1 MPLAFLAPWFLAGL
15 ALLAVPIAVHLINR
29 ERKQPVAFPS
39 LMFLRQ
45 VPHRSVRRRRLRHLA
60 LFALRCLAVVLLVAA
75 FARPLV
81 APARGGTGGGAAGRE
96 VVILLD
102 RSYSMGAGDRWARA
116 TAAARR
122 TVDAITP
129 QDRATLVLFD
139 EQPAAVVQATADRT
153 ALTAALGTARVG
165 SGATRYD
172 PALALAA
179 QVLAGSRLPRREAV
193 LITDFQRAG
202 WRGTDEARLPAGAG
216 LATVDVGAA
225 PGESVGNVAVT
236 GVELARD
243 VRAGR
248 ERVAPTAR
256 LVNAGGTEPR
266 NVTAELEINGRAV
279 ESRSVRVEPNGAAS
293 VTFAPV
299 PVADGWSR
307 GTVRAGRDALPADNS
322 FHFAIARGQVVSV
335 LLVEGRATR
344 ADASLFLRRALAVG
358 NRPPFDVAVSRAG
371 TLRPDDL
378 TGRSVV
384 ILDDAP
390 PDAAT
395 ARLLAAHVRRG
406 GGLLVVLGDA
416 SAARA
421 WAGAAT
427 QLLPA
432 AIGDVVDRS
441 SQGGTRLAAVDRAHP
456 VFAPFNAPRS
466 GDLAAARVL
475 RYRALVPAAGSSVLA
490 RFADGAPA
498 LVERA
503 IGRGRAIVWASTLDN
518 FWSDFAVQPVFVP
531 LVHQLTRHAAGY
543 RDARPWLT
551 VGQTLG
557 LGAEGS
563 AAGGTWA
570 VESPSGKTI
579 EVAGVGG
586 AAPALSLSE
595 QGFYVAR
602 RPGTTE
608 APALTIAANLDPAEA
623 DPARVETAEIV
634 RAVTAGRGSRASGAP
649 EAAALTRSEQEER
662 QGLWWYLLVG
672 AFTLLAAE
680 TLLSNRLSRAPVSR
694 G

>member
-1 MPLAFLAPWFLAGL
+1 MPLAFLTPWFLAGL

-60 LFALRCLAVVLLVAA
+60 LFALRCLAIVLLAAA
-75 FARPLV
+75 FARPFV
-81 APARGGTGGGAAGRE
+81 GRAGAGPGGGLDGRE

-102 RSYSMGAGDRWARA
+102 RSYSMGAGDRWVRA

-122 TVDAITP
+122 VVDALAP

-139 EQPAAVVQATADRT
+139 EQPATVVQATADRT
-153 ALTAALGTARVG
+153 SLGAALGAVRVG

-179 QVLAGSRLPRREAV
+179 QVLATSRLPRREAV
-193 LITDFQRAG
+193 LVTDFQRGG
-202 WRGTDEARLPAGAG
+202 WRGSDEARLPAGTA

-225 PGESVGNVAVT
+225 TREGAGNVAVT
-236 GVELARD
+236 GVDLARD
-243 VRAGR
+243 VQAGR

-256 LVNAGGTEPR
+256 LVNAGDSEPR
-266 NVTAELEINGRAV
+266 DVVAELEINGRVV
-279 ESRSVRVEPNGAAS
+279 ESKSARVEPNGAAS

-299 PVADGWSR
+299 PVAEGWSR
-307 GTVRAGRDALPADNS
+307 GTVRAGRDALPADNA
-322 FHFAIARGQVVSV
+322 FHFALARGQVVSV
-335 LLVEGRATR
+335 LLAEGPGAR

-358 NRPPFDVAVSRAG
+358 NRPPFDVAVSRAR
-371 TLRPDDL
+371 TLRADDL

-395 ARLLAAHVRRG
+395 ARLLAAHVRSG

-421 WAGAAT
+421 WPGDAA

-441 SQGGTRLAAVDRAHP
+441 PQGGTRLAAVDRTHP

-475 RYRALVPAAGSSVLA
+475 RYRALDPAADASVLA

-503 IGRGRAIVWASTLDN
+503 VGRGRVVVWASTLDN
-518 FWSDFAVQPVFVP
+518 FWSDLAVQPVFVP
-531 LVHQLTRHAAGY
+531 LVHQMTRHAAGY

-557 LGAEGS
+557 LGAEGQ
-563 AAGGTWA
+563 AAGAGWA
-570 VESPSGKTI
+570 VETPSGKTI
-579 EVAGVGG
+579 EVRGVGG
-586 AAPALSLSE
+586 AAPALTVSE

-602 RPGTTE
+602 RPDAAG
-608 APALTIAANLDPAEA
+608 APALTVAANLDAAEA
-623 DPARVETAEIV
+623 DPARVEPAEIV
-634 RAVTAGRGSRASGAP
+634 RAVTAGGGSRASGA
-649 EAAALTRSEQEER
+649 AAATLTREDQEER

-672 AFTLLAAE
+672 ALTLLAAE
-680 TLLSNRLSRAPVSR
+680 TLLSNRLSRAQASR